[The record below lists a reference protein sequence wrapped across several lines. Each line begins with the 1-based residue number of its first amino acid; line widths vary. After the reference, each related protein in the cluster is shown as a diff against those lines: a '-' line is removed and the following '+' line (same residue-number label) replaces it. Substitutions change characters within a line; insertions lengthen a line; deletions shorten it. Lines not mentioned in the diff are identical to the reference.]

1 MLRNVLLVGVS
12 LLVGLAICEGLLRR
26 FSAPRL
32 PSSDLY
38 ELDPDTGKR
47 MRAGWQGHEFGV
59 EVRISSLSLRNPET
73 TYAKPPGRY
82 RILVLGDSWT
92 FGFRVAEPDSYPRQL
107 ERVLNERARDRGE
120 PARFEVIN
128 AGVIGYATTQEA
140 AYLRA
145 RGRRFKPDLVLV
157 AYYPV
162 NDTDLKHEKYAR
174 YNRLRAIHP
183 WLLELYR
190 LPRRLHLRQFVK
202 GADRALRER
211 WQQTR
216 GRLFAARRSEAAGL
230 PDVGAPPPASDWTQ
244 DHVEGGRGWKAA
256 RGALHEIGRI
266 TQELHARGLVVLL
279 PDLEDLARY
288 IDRDHPRVEPLVRAA
303 TRDAGLDYYDMLESF
318 AAYRERELELRDPGY
333 RHPNAAGYRVLATS
347 LADQIEARFLGH
359 GARGV
364 TRRRPQGRRR
374 RGRARSRP
382 GWRAARRRAELRAR
396 AGSPRTAAAYADPRS
411 EP

>member
-1 MLRNVLLVGVS
+1 MVLVS
-12 LLVGLAICEGLLRR
+12 LVVGLAICEGLLRR
-26 FSAPRL
+26 FGARRL
-32 PSSDLY
+32 PNSDLY

-59 EVRISSLSLRNPET
+59 EVLINSLSLRNPET

-82 RILVLGDSWT
+82 RILALGDSWT

-107 ERVLNERARDRGE
+107 ERVLNERARARGD

-128 AGVIGYATTQEA
+128 SGVIGYATTQEA

-145 RGRRFKPDLVLV
+145 RGRRFEPDLVLV

-183 WLLELYR
+183 RLLELYR
-190 LPRRLHLRQFVK
+190 LPRRLHLRRFVK
-202 GADRALRER
+202 GVGGGLRDR

-216 GRLFAARRSEAAGL
+216 ARLFAIRRSEAAGL
-230 PDVGAPPPASDWTQ
+230 PAVGALPPASDWTR
-244 DHVEGGRGWKAA
+244 DYVEGGRGWEAA
-256 RGALHEIGRI
+256 RSALHEIGRI
-266 TQELHARGLVVLL
+266 TPELRARGLVVLL
-279 PDLEDLARY
+279 PDLTDLARY
-288 IDRDHPRVEPLVRAA
+288 ADRDHPRIQPMVRAA

-318 AAYRERELELRDPGY
+318 AAYRERELEVRDPRY

-347 LADQIEARFLGH
+347 LADQIEARFLDRV
-359 GARGV
+359 ARGV
-364 TRRRPQGRRR
+364 TRRRPRGRRR

-382 GWRAARRRAELRAR
+382 GRRAARRRAELRAR